1 MKKSLT
7 LGVVLISSII
17 LAACG
22 NKNSDVA
29 TNHSS
34 SSSKVE
40 KATSKKTDPSKRK
53 WTYKNNIFDAGIET
67 YKFTKTEIRDSA
79 TEGKK
84 VLVMYCDIT
93 NNSKKEQDPSNIYM
107 VVHAYQK
114 TGTADKNL
122 SVGMNA
128 YDDDGNEPLQ
138 KYNDGLQDKLLAGK
152 TTHAAIMFTL
162 VNDND
167 VTVTF
172 QNPEFK
178 TIGKK
183 VISVKGLG
191 ASTSS
196 SSSSSSNASSA
207 SSVSSASSKAAQ
219 ASTSQKS
226 KPSTAQSSAT
236 ANSQKQN
243 QVAASSNP
251 NQSLTDFVNEYG
263 MSPAAYKMQHDG
275 ISEKEALDSTPRGM
289 KSSGEIQRQ
298 NELDN
303 QQ

>member
-1 MKKSLT
+1 
-7 LGVVLISSII
+7 
-17 LAACG
+17 
-22 NKNSDVA
+22 
-29 TNHSS
+29 
-34 SSSKVE
+34 VE

-128 YDDDGNEPLQ
+128 YDDNGNDPLQ

-196 SSSSSSNASSA
+196 SSSNASSA
-207 SSVSSASSKAAQ
+207 SSQVAQ
-219 ASTSQKS
+219 ASASRKSQ
-226 KPSTAQSSAT
+226 PSTAQSSVA

-275 ISEKEALDSTPRGM
+275 MSEKEALDSTPRGM

>member
-128 YDDDGNEPLQ
+128 YDDNGNDPLQ

-196 SSSSSSNASSA
+196 NSSNASSA
-207 SSVSSASSKAAQ
+207 SSQVAQ

-226 KPSTAQSSAT
+226 KPSTAQSSVA

-251 NQSLTDFVNEYG
+251 NQSLTDFVNEHG

-275 ISEKEALDSTPRGM
+275 MSQKEALDSTPRGM
-289 KSSGEIQRQ
+289 KSSGEIQMQ
-298 NELDN
+298 NELN
-303 QQ
+303 KQQ

>member
-84 VLVMYCDIT
+84 VLVLYCDIT

-128 YDDDGNEPLQ
+128 YDDDGNDPLQ

-196 SSSSSSNASSA
+196 SSSNASSA
-207 SSVSSASSKAAQ
+207 SSASSQAAQ

-226 KPSTAQSSAT
+226 KPSTAQSSVT

-251 NQSLTDFVNEYG
+251 NQSLTDFVNEHG

-275 ISEKEALDSTPRGM
+275 MSEKEALDSTPRGM

>member
-22 NKNSDVA
+22 NKNSNVA

-128 YDDDGNEPLQ
+128 YDDNGNDPLQ

-191 ASTSS
+191 AS
-196 SSSSSSNASSA
+196 SSSNASSA
-207 SSVSSASSKAAQ
+207 SSQVAQ

-226 KPSTAQSSAT
+226 KPSTAQSSVA

-251 NQSLTDFVNEYG
+251 NQSLTDFVNEHG

-275 ISEKEALDSTPRGM
+275 MSEKEALDSTPRGM

-298 NELDN
+298 NELN
-303 QQ
+303 KQQ

>member
-1 MKKSLT
+1 
-7 LGVVLISSII
+7 
-17 LAACG
+17 
-22 NKNSDVA
+22 
-29 TNHSS
+29 
-34 SSSKVE
+34 
-40 KATSKKTDPSKRK
+40 
-53 WTYKNNIFDAGIET
+53 
-67 YKFTKTEIRDSA
+67 
-79 TEGKK
+79 
-84 VLVMYCDIT
+84 
-93 NNSKKEQDPSNIYM
+93 
-107 VVHAYQK
+107 
-114 TGTADKNL
+114 
-122 SVGMNA
+122 
-128 YDDDGNEPLQ
+128 
-138 KYNDGLQDKLLAGK
+138 
-152 TTHAAIMFTL
+152 MFTL

>member
-84 VLVMYCDIT
+84 VLVLYCDIT

-128 YDDDGNEPLQ
+128 YDDDGNDPLQ

-196 SSSSSSNASSA
+196 SSSNSSSASSA
-207 SSVSSASSKAAQ
+207 SSQAAQ
-219 ASTSQKS
+219 ASPSQKS
-226 KPSTAQSSAT
+226 KPSTAQSSVA

-243 QVAASSNP
+243 QVADSSNP
-251 NQSLTDFVNEYG
+251 NQSLTDFVNEHG

-275 ISEKEALDSTPRGM
+275 MSEKEALDSTPRGM
-289 KSSGEIQRQ
+289 KSSGEIQMQ
-298 NELDN
+298 NELN
-303 QQ
+303 KQQ

>member
-22 NKNSDVA
+22 NKNSNVA

-84 VLVMYCDIT
+84 VLVIYCDIT

-128 YDDDGNEPLQ
+128 YDDNGNDPLQ

-191 ASTSS
+191 AS
-196 SSSSSSNASSA
+196 SSSNASSA
-207 SSVSSASSKAAQ
+207 SSQVAQ

-226 KPSTAQSSAT
+226 KPSTAQSSVA

-251 NQSLTDFVNEYG
+251 NQSLTDFVNEHG

-275 ISEKEALDSTPRGM
+275 MSEKEALDSTPRGM

-298 NELDN
+298 NELN
-303 QQ
+303 KQQ

>member
-1 MKKSLT
+1 MEEIRMKKSLT

-22 NKNSDVA
+22 NKNSNVA

-128 YDDDGNEPLQ
+128 YDDNGNDPLQ

-196 SSSSSSNASSA
+196 SSSNA
-207 SSVSSASSKAAQ
+207 SSVSSQVAQ

-226 KPSTAQSSAT
+226 QPSTVQSSVT

-251 NQSLTDFVNEYG
+251 NQSLTDFVNEHG

-275 ISEKEALDSTPRGM
+275 MSEKEALDSTPRGM
-289 KSSGEIQRQ
+289 KSSGEIQMQ
-298 NELDN
+298 NELN
-303 QQ
+303 KQQ

>member
-128 YDDDGNEPLQ
+128 YDDNGNDPLQ

-196 SSSSSSNASSA
+196 SSSNASSA
-207 SSVSSASSKAAQ
+207 SSQAAQ

-226 KPSTAQSSAT
+226 KPSAAQSSAT

-243 QVAASSNP
+243 QVAASFNP
-251 NQSLTDFVNEYG
+251 NQSLTDFVNEHG

-275 ISEKEALDSTPRGM
+275 MSEKEALDSTPRGM
-289 KSSGEIQRQ
+289 KSSGEIQMQ
-298 NELDN
+298 NELN
-303 QQ
+303 KQQ

>member
-67 YKFTKTEIRDSA
+67 YRFTKTEIRDSA

-128 YDDDGNEPLQ
+128 YDDNGNDPLQ

-172 QNPEFK
+172 QNPESK

-196 SSSSSSNASSA
+196 SSSNASSA
-207 SSVSSASSKAAQ
+207 SSASSQAAQ

-251 NQSLTDFVNEYG
+251 NQSLTDFVNEHG

-275 ISEKEALDSTPRGM
+275 MSEKEALDSTPRGM

>member
-67 YKFTKTEIRDSA
+67 YRFTKTEIRDSA

-128 YDDDGNEPLQ
+128 YDDNGNDPLQ

-172 QNPEFK
+172 QNPESK

-196 SSSSSSNASSA
+196 SSSNA
-207 SSVSSASSKAAQ
+207 SSVSSQAAQ
-219 ASTSQKS
+219 ASPSQKS

-251 NQSLTDFVNEYG
+251 NQSLTDFVNEHG

-275 ISEKEALDSTPRGM
+275 MSEKEALDSTPRGM

>member
-128 YDDDGNEPLQ
+128 YDDDGNDPLQ

-196 SSSSSSNASSA
+196 SSSNASSA
-207 SSVSSASSKAAQ
+207 SSQAAQ

-226 KPSTAQSSAT
+226 KPSTAQSSVT

-251 NQSLTDFVNEYG
+251 NQSLTDFVNEHG

-275 ISEKEALDSTPRGM
+275 MSEKEALDSSPRGM

>member
-128 YDDDGNEPLQ
+128 YDENGNDPLQ

-162 VNDND
+162 ANDND

-191 ASTSS
+191 VST
-196 SSSSSSNASSA
+196 SSSSSNASSA
-207 SSVSSASSKAAQ
+207 SSQVAQ

-251 NQSLTDFVNEYG
+251 NQSLTDFVNEHG

-275 ISEKEALDSTPRGM
+275 MSEKEALDSTPRGM
-289 KSSGEIQRQ
+289 KSSGEIQMQ

>member
-128 YDDDGNEPLQ
+128 YDDNGNDPLQ

-196 SSSSSSNASSA
+196 TSSSSSNASS
-207 SSVSSASSKAAQ
+207 VSSQAAQ
-219 ASTSQKS
+219 ASPSQKS
-226 KPSTAQSSAT
+226 KPSTAQSSVA

-243 QVAASSNP
+243 QVADSSNP
-251 NQSLTDFVNEYG
+251 NQSLTDFVNEHG

-275 ISEKEALDSTPRGM
+275 MSEKEALDSTPRGM
-289 KSSGEIQRQ
+289 KSSGEIQMQ
-298 NELDN
+298 NELN
-303 QQ
+303 KQQ

>member
-1 MKKSLT
+1 M
-7 LGVVLISSII
+7 
-17 LAACG
+17 
-22 NKNSDVA
+22 
-29 TNHSS
+29 
-34 SSSKVE
+34 E
-40 KATSKKTDPSKRK
+40 KATSKNTDPSKRK

-79 TEGKK
+79 TVGKK

-114 TGTADKNL
+114 TSTADKNL
-122 SVGMNA
+122 SVGMIA
-128 YDDDGNEPLQ
+128 YDDNGNDPLQ

-196 SSSSSSNASSA
+196 SSSNASSA
-207 SSVSSASSKAAQ
+207 SSQVAQ
-219 ASTSQKS
+219 ASTSHKS
-226 KPSTAQSSAT
+226 QPSTVQSSVT

-251 NQSLTDFVNEYG
+251 NQSLTDFVNEHG

-275 ISEKEALDSTPRGM
+275 MSEKEALDSTPRGM
-289 KSSGEIQRQ
+289 KSSGEIQMQ
-298 NELDN
+298 NELN
-303 QQ
+303 KQQ

>member
-1 MKKSLT
+1 MWL
-7 LGVVLISSII
+7 LII
-17 LAACG
+17 LAAHQ
-22 NKNSDVA
+22 KWKKP
-29 TNHSS
+29 HQ
-34 SSSKVE
+34 
-40 KATSKKTDPSKRK
+40 KKTDPSKRK

-128 YDDDGNEPLQ
+128 YDDNGNDPLQ

-196 SSSSSSNASSA
+196 SSSNASSA
-207 SSVSSASSKAAQ
+207 SSQAAQ

-226 KPSTAQSSAT
+226 KPSAAQSSAT

-243 QVAASSNP
+243 QVAASFNP
-251 NQSLTDFVNEYG
+251 NQSLTDFVNEHG

-275 ISEKEALDSTPRGM
+275 MSEKEALDSTPRGM
-289 KSSGEIQRQ
+289 KSSGEIQMQ
-298 NELDN
+298 NELN
-303 QQ
+303 KQQ

>member
-1 MKKSLT
+1 MKKSLI

-84 VLVMYCDIT
+84 ALVLYCDIT

-128 YDDDGNEPLQ
+128 YDDDGNDPLQ

-196 SSSSSSNASSA
+196 SSSNASSA
-207 SSVSSASSKAAQ
+207 SSASSQAAQ

-226 KPSTAQSSAT
+226 KPSTAQSSIT

-251 NQSLTDFVNEYG
+251 NQSLTDFVNEHG

-275 ISEKEALDSTPRGM
+275 MSEKEALDSTPRGM

>member
-22 NKNSDVA
+22 NKNSNVA

-40 KATSKKTDPSKRK
+40 KATSKKTDPSKRE

-67 YKFTKTEIRDSA
+67 YKFTKNEIRDSA

-114 TGTADKNL
+114 TSTADKNL

-128 YDDDGNEPLQ
+128 YDENGNDPLQ

-196 SSSSSSNASSA
+196 SSSNASSA
-207 SSVSSASSKAAQ
+207 SSQVAQ
-219 ASTSQKS
+219 ASTSQES
-226 KPSTAQSSAT
+226 KPSTAQSSVA

-251 NQSLTDFVNEYG
+251 NQSLTDFVNEHG

-275 ISEKEALDSTPRGM
+275 MSEKEALDSTPRGM
-289 KSSGEIQRQ
+289 KSSGEIQMQ
-298 NELDN
+298 NELN
-303 QQ
+303 KQQ

>member
-79 TEGKK
+79 TVGKK

-114 TGTADKNL
+114 TSTADKNL

-128 YDDDGNEPLQ
+128 YDDNGNDPLQ

-196 SSSSSSNASSA
+196 SSSNASSA
-207 SSVSSASSKAAQ
+207 SSQVAQ
-219 ASTSQKS
+219 ASTSHKS
-226 KPSTAQSSAT
+226 QPSTVQSSVT

-251 NQSLTDFVNEYG
+251 NQSLTDFVNEHG

-275 ISEKEALDSTPRGM
+275 MSEKEALDSTPRGM
-289 KSSGEIQRQ
+289 KSSGEIQMQ
-298 NELDN
+298 NELN
-303 QQ
+303 KQQ

>member
-128 YDDDGNEPLQ
+128 YDDNGNDPLQ

-196 SSSSSSNASSA
+196 SSSNASSA
-207 SSVSSASSKAAQ
+207 SSQAAQ

-226 KPSTAQSSAT
+226 KPSAAQSSAT

-243 QVAASSNP
+243 QVAASFNP
-251 NQSLTDFVNEYG
+251 NQSLTDFVNEHG

-275 ISEKEALDSTPRGM
+275 MSEKEALDSTPRGM
-289 KSSGEIQRQ
+289 KSSGEIQMQ
-298 NELDN
+298 NELN
-303 QQ
+303 KQR

>member
-40 KATSKKTDPSKRK
+40 KATSKKADPSKRK

-128 YDDDGNEPLQ
+128 YDDNGNDPLQ

-196 SSSSSSNASSA
+196 SSSNA
-207 SSVSSASSKAAQ
+207 SSVSSQVAQ

-226 KPSTAQSSAT
+226 QPSTVQSSVT

-251 NQSLTDFVNEYG
+251 NQSLTDFVNEHG

-275 ISEKEALDSTPRGM
+275 MSEKEALDSTPRGM
-289 KSSGEIQRQ
+289 KSSGEIQMQ
-298 NELDN
+298 NELN
-303 QQ
+303 KQQ

>member
-84 VLVMYCDIT
+84 VLVLYCDIT

-128 YDDDGNEPLQ
+128 YDDDGNDPLQ

-196 SSSSSSNASSA
+196 SSSNSSSASSA
-207 SSVSSASSKAAQ
+207 SSQAAQ

-226 KPSTAQSSAT
+226 KPSTAQSSVT

-251 NQSLTDFVNEYG
+251 NQSLTDFVNEHG

-275 ISEKEALDSTPRGM
+275 MSEKEALDSTPRGM

>member
-22 NKNSDVA
+22 NKNSNVA

-128 YDDDGNEPLQ
+128 YDDNGNDPLQ

-196 SSSSSSNASSA
+196 TSSSSSNASS
-207 SSVSSASSKAAQ
+207 VSSQAAQ
-219 ASTSQKS
+219 ASPSQKS
-226 KPSTAQSSAT
+226 KPSTAQSSVA

-251 NQSLTDFVNEYG
+251 NQSLTDFVNEHG

-275 ISEKEALDSTPRGM
+275 MSEKEALDSTPRGM
-289 KSSGEIQRQ
+289 KSSGEIQMQ
-298 NELDN
+298 NELN
-303 QQ
+303 KQQ